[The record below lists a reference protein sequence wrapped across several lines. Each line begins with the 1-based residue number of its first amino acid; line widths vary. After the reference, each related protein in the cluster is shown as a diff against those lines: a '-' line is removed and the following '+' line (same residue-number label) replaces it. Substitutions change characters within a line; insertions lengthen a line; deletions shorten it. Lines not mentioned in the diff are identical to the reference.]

1 MEPRAQGQCLHGSSP
16 GLQPGSRSAAQRVG
30 CWLVGWLVGYRQ
42 NSFRRA
48 GPTADP
54 IESHFPRYRLR
65 ISHLPGWGT
74 TLISGT
80 DGKGSF
86 VSDMLS
92 LSAHLPV
99 VEVDAG
105 TVIVSEGGESTSIW
119 ILMSGSLR
127 VFKGDVSVNTVT
139 VPGAII
145 GEVSLLLGVAHGA
158 TVVAMEP
165 SRFRFAADGNALI
178 FSDPQITR
186 LIAVGFGRASSNFLT
201 TYLADVKEQYGG
213 AAGLSIVSDVLAELA
228 HRQAPPARPGSAR
241 DPNPDY

>member
-1 MEPRAQGQCLHGSSP
+1 
-16 GLQPGSRSAAQRVG
+16 
-30 CWLVGWLVGYRQ
+30 
-42 NSFRRA
+42 
-48 GPTADP
+48 
-54 IESHFPRYRLR
+54 
-65 ISHLPGWGT
+65 
-74 TLISGT
+74 
-80 DGKGSF
+80 
-86 VSDMLS
+86 
-92 LSAHLPV
+92 LPV

-105 TVIVSEGGESTSIW
+105 TVIVSEGAESTSIW

-145 GEVSLLLGVAHGA
+145 GEVSLLLGAAHGA
-158 TVVAMEP
+158 TVIAMEP

-186 LIAVGFGRASSNFLT
+186 LIAVGLAERLNFLT